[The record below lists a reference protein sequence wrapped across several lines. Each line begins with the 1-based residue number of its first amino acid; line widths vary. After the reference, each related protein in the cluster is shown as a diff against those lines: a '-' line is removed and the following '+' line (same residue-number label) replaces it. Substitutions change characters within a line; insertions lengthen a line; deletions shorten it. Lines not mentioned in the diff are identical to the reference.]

1 VSEERRGILYGVSAY
16 LLWGL
21 FPLYFPLLK
30 PAKPLEILSHRVVW
44 SLVFVVIV
52 LLIRREWAWM
62 RKTVGS
68 ARRLGLLLLAAST
81 IAVNWGVY
89 IWAVN
94 NNHVVEASLGYFIN
108 PLVTVLL
115 GIFLLHERLRT
126 AQWLAVGLATVAVL
140 VLTVNY
146 GRLPWIALTLAFS
159 FATYGLVKKIIG
171 MPVIES
177 LGVETALLF
186 LPAMAYL
193 IWLQGNGQLRFGH
206 VAVGTSV
213 LLALSGVITAVPLL
227 MFGASA
233 ARVPLSTLGLLQ
245 YITPVIQFLIGVL
258 VVHEALPPSR
268 LAGFTLVWAALIVF
282 TVDSINA
289 SRRRAAHPTEASAAA
304 AELC

>member
-1 VSEERRGILYGVSAY
+1 MSEERRGILYGVSAY

-44 SLVFVVIV
+44 SLVFVVVV
-52 LLIRREWAWM
+52 LLVRREWAWV
-62 RKTVGS
+62 RETVTS
-68 ARRLGLLLLAAST
+68 PRRLGLLLLAAST
-81 IAVNWGVY
+81 IAINWGVY

-94 NNHVVEASLGYFIN
+94 NKHVVEASLGYFIN

-115 GIFLLHERLRT
+115 GI
-126 AQWLAVGLATVAVL
+126 AVGLATVAVL
-140 VLTVNY
+140 VLTIDY

-186 LPAMAYL
+186 VPAMSYM
-193 IWLQGNGQLRFGH
+193 IWLQSDGQLTFGH

-213 LLALSGVITAVPLL
+213 LLALSGVVTAVPLL

-268 LAGFTLVWAALIVF
+268 LAGFALVWAALIVF
-282 TVDSINA
+282 TADSINA
-289 SRRRAAHPTEASAAA
+289 SRRRMAQPAQTAGAA